1 MATKQTHSDLEVGF
15 TSMYALTNSII
26 YNGISTEV
34 GKAVLI
40 EDSQIKAIVSPHEI
54 PADCPTHNLQGMNL
68 APGLLDL
75 QIYGGGGSLF
85 NTDISEE
92 TIRKTVE
99 DQRKTG
105 TTGLQITLSSMS
117 FEAMMQAIEV
127 AKSYQRNGKKGLLG
141 LHLEGPYF
149 SMEKRGAHVAKY
161 IRKASTHELEQ
172 IIDASQGLLTY
183 MTLAPEQQDEDCLHL
198 LLNSHIKL
206 SLGHSSATYKQAKAA
221 FAKGFRRVTHLFN
234 AMTPFQSREPG
245 IVGATYDSDAYASI
259 IADGIHCDFASVRI
273 SKQLMQERL
282 FLITDAVTEDT
293 RGDYS
298 FHFSQDRFTDDN
310 GILSGSALTMIKAI
324 QNCVELVNIPLDEAL
339 RMATLYPA
347 RVIDQAQ
354 THGRIAPNY
363 IADLV
368 IFNQDFVVKGIIEQ
382 GEIDWFN

>member
-1 MATKQTHSDLEVGF
+1 MATKQTRSDLEVGF

-26 YNGISTEV
+26 YNGISTEF
-34 GKAVLI
+34 GKTVLI
-40 EDSQIKAIVSPHEI
+40 EDSHIKAIVSPHEI
-54 PADCPTHNLQGMNL
+54 PTDCPTHDLRGMNL
-68 APGLLDL
+68 APGFLDL

-99 DQRKTG
+99 AQRKTG

-117 FEAMMQAIEV
+117 FEAMMQSIEV
-127 AKSYQRNGKKGLLG
+127 AKAYQHNSGKGLLG

-161 IRKASTHELEQ
+161 IRKATTHELEQ
-172 IIDASQGLLTY
+172 IIEASEGLLTY
-183 MTLAPEQQDEDCLHL
+183 MTLAPEQQDEDCLDL

-221 FAKGFRRVTHLFN
+221 FAKGFKRVTHLFN
-234 AMTPFQSREPG
+234 AMTAFQSREPG
-245 IVGATYDSDAYASI
+245 IVGATYDSEAWASI

-293 RGDYS
+293 RGDYR
-298 FHFSQDRFTDDN
+298 FHFNQDRFTDDN

-324 QNCVELVNIPLDEAL
+324 QNCVEQVGIPLEEAL

-347 RVIDQAQ
+347 RVIDQAH
-354 THGRIAPNY
+354 TLGRIAPNY
-363 IADLV
+363 VADLV
-368 IFNQDFVVKGIIEQ
+368 IFNQNFEVKGIIEQ
-382 GEIDWFN
+382 GESTFF